1 MLYNKIKKYLSDNNI
16 NIEDVDSFIEVKD
29 LSDGNGAF
37 IDSWA
42 SEKIGILQPT
52 QEELQSISSTDSLII
67 EIIPQIKEEAGRRII
82 KTYPEWKQRN
92 HMAAVIDIQNK
103 ELVALK
109 ANTTYTP
116 SADEVATITAAQT
129 AKNQVFAIR
138 TKSDQLETS
147 LDSMTLAEL
156 EAFDPTND
164 SNWT

>member
-1 MLYNKIKKYLSDNNI
+1 MLYEKIKIYLSNNNI
-16 NIEDVDSFIEVKD
+16 NIEDVNNYFEIKD

-37 IDSWA
+37 IDYWT
-42 SEKIGILQPT
+42 SEKIGISQPA

-67 EIIPQIKEEAGRRII
+67 KIIPQIKEEAGRRII
-82 KTYPEWKQRN
+82 KAYPEWRQRN

-109 ANTTYTP
+109 SNTTYTP
-116 SADEVATITAAQT
+116 SADEIATITAAQT

-138 TKSDQLETS
+138 AKSDQLEAS

-156 EAFDPTND
+156 EAFDPTHD
-164 SNWT
+164 SNWI

>member
-16 NIEDVDSFIEVKD
+16 DIEDVEGYFTLMDA
-29 LSDGNGAF
+29 GQGAY
-37 IDSWA
+37 IASWDA
-42 SEKIGILQPT
+42 VNIGIVKPNASNL
-52 QEELQSISSTDSLII
+52 SNISENNVLKEDII
-67 EIIPQIKEEAGRRII
+67 TQIKKEAGRRII
-82 KTYPEWKQRN
+82 KAYPEWRQRN